1 MLSVHVHVCIHVMHV
16 HSSVLYVYVNVIN
29 FASLIV
35 VLLSTLCSLCH
46 VMYVSRY
53 SHFIVWPSFETAT
66 SRAYMYNHVMWAVT
80 GPTPFQ
86 SISRGGYDWI
96 MLYSLLL
103 CTPCA
108 IVVKINPEV

>member
-46 VMYVSRY
+46 VMYFSRY

-86 SISRGGYDWI
+86 SISRGGS
-96 MLYSLLL
+96 MTGL
-103 CTPCA
+103 CSIPTTLHTMCYCSE
-108 IVVKINPEV
+108 N